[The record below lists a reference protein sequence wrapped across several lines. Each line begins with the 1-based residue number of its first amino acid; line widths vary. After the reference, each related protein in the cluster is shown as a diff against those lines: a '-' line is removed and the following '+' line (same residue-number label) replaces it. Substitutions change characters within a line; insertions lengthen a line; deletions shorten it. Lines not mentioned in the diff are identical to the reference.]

1 MRHLVLF
8 CLLLQLIFELSSSAD
23 LRVVPGSGLT
33 LPCLPMQGLDF
44 TGAVVTWT
52 FDGKNISS
60 QAAGSA
66 GSLAVS
72 KNGFYLSISSVIAP
86 NAGEYV
92 CVMEHN
98 DIKWS
103 RTYTVEVEALS
114 GYTLK
119 VKVGAEARLPC
130 YRPPS
135 SPANNYSLWFKET
148 EDGKRTQLTPVEIA
162 NDDQRLEW
170 YYPNQFDNDQTV
182 VLKKAVEGDAGI
194 YHCESDEGERFNS
207 IHLIM
212 EAGRAPFSCSEFT
225 TPWEPCQDE
234 TSRSWAPMLEE
245 SQAEFSM
252 KLYSHL
258 SQWQPSKN
266 LLFSPISISGVLS
279 HLLLGA
285 RDTTRR
291 AIEVALCVPHDFHC
305 VHLQMKRLKEKLAG
319 SLQTASQI
327 YYNQNM
333 TVNESFT
340 RQSMQF
346 YEAEPVRLL
355 ASNEENTQMI
365 NSWVANKTNNKITQL
380 VDSVPGHTQLIL
392 LNAVSFSGQWKVKF
406 DGKDEKALF
415 TKLNGDLVKVPVLY
429 SYRYLVPMEYVPEVK
444 AQVARFPLTGGSSL
458 YILLPHTHKPADLQ
472 RVEERMTDTAV
483 RQMIERMK
491 VVSPQHIE
499 VTLPKIQLDVQAD
512 MNLLLRKLGLS
523 SLFEEANLCGLYSG
537 GEMFL
542 TDARHRA
549 FLALT
554 KDGVEAGAATSLS
567 FSRSFPSFSALR
579 PFILL
584 LWSEQANV
592 PLFMGRVTE
601 P

>member
-8 CLLLQLIFELSSSAD
+8 CLLLQLIFELSSSSN
-23 LRVVPGSGLT
+23 LRVVPGSSLT
-33 LPCLPMQGLDF
+33 LPCLPMQGPDF

-98 DIKWS
+98 DVKWS
-103 RTYTVEVEALS
+103 RTYTIEVDALS

-119 VKVGAEARLPC
+119 IRMGSETRLPC

-135 SPANNYSLWFKET
+135 SPANNYALWFKET
-148 EDGKRTQLTPVEIA
+148 EGGKRTQLTPVEIA

-170 YYPNQFDNDQTV
+170 HYPNQFDSDQTII
-182 VLKKAVEGDAGI
+182 LTKAVMEDAGI

-207 IHLIM
+207 IHLIV
-212 EAGRAPFSCSEFT
+212 EADAPFSCSAYST
-225 TPWEPCQDE
+225 LWEPCQDE

-291 AIEVALCVPHDFHC
+291 DIEVALCVPHDFHC

-340 RQSMQF
+340 SQSMQF

-355 ASNEENTQMI
+355 ASSAENTQMI

-429 SYRYLVPMEYVPEVK
+429 SYKYLVPMEYVPEVK

-458 YILLPHTHKPADLQ
+458 YILLPHTHKPSDLQ
-472 RVEERMTDTAV
+472 QVEERMTDTAV

-491 VVSPQHIE
+491 VASPQHIE
-499 VTLPKIQLDVQAD
+499 VTLPKIKLDVQAD

-523 SLFEEANLCGLYSG
+523 SLFEGANLCGLYSDSK
-537 GEMFL
+537 MFL